1 MSALLSSSYVRGNPR
16 YQNQTKAIK
25 KSATDQYHSQI
36 YMQNP
41 QQDRKP
47 NLAIYE
53 MKSMPQPSGGHSRS
67 AKLVQYSEVNQCEA
81 AHWRYRRKPHRQD
94 TTQRGHF
101 TKHLVTIKTQLTR
114 SGREAA
120 QPGKGPCPE
129 TAGNITLRA
138 RGTAACSSHPM
149 QPHAREMTGMQSG
162 KEGIK
167 LSLFTGDVIVY
178 AQNLTRSTPKSKSL
192 LKPIC
197 AFMKLTGC
205 EYNSQKSTIPLNTRT
220 I

>member
-1 MSALLSSSYVRGNPR
+1 MCGRHSSQVHMNTHRDRPQSAQNTSQQTMSALLNSSYVRGNPQ

-47 NLAIYE
+47 NPAIYE

-67 AKLVQYSEVNQCEA
+67 ARLDQYSEVNQCEP
-81 AHWRYRRKPHRQD
+81 AHWRYRRKPRGQD

-101 TKHLVTIKTQLTR
+101 TKHLVMIKTQLTR

-120 QPGKGPCPE
+120 QPGKGLWPE
-129 TAGNITLRA
+129 TCR
-138 RGTAACSSHPM
+138 
-149 QPHAREMTGMQSG
+149 
-162 KEGIK
+162 
-167 LSLFTGDVIVY
+167 
-178 AQNLTRSTPKSKSL
+178 
-192 LKPIC
+192 
-197 AFMKLTGC
+197 
-205 EYNSQKSTIPLNTRT
+205 
-220 I
+220 